1 MRDAIVARYFGK
13 HVQLLDAAERAG
25 MSADTATNHNGKIK
39 PWRYGPRTTK
49 QKEGGV
55 ARATR
60 TSRRSPM
67 STPGDLLNAKGL
79 CTDGLVRLNFLY

>member
-1 MRDAIVARYFGK
+1 MARYFGK

-39 PWRYGPRTTK
+39 PWRYGPALR
-49 QKEGGV
+49 
-55 ARATR
+55 
-60 TSRRSPM
+60 SRRRGRGEGNKDLEAL
-67 STPGDLLNAKGL
+67 TNEYAGDLLNAKGL